1 MPAYANDFILFQV
14 FGWTFILGMIAL
26 SLMFLAGYGGMVSLI
41 QMSVAAMAGYM
52 VAIFGNSGIA
62 EISDGPALVA
72 QHPHRHHHRGPSAP
86 SSARSRCA
94 PRGSTRS

>member
-1 MPAYANDFILFQV
+1 MPAFANDFILFQV

-52 VAIFGNSGIA
+52 VAIFGSSPG
-62 EISDGPALVA
+62 SPRSHGPALVA
-72 QHPHRHHHRGPSAP
+72 QYPDRDHRR
-86 SSARSRCA
+86 R
-94 PRGSTRS
+94 